1 MVFYR
6 VGSRL
11 GCRALGSFVPF
22 SLVTVSIV
30 GINDVQYRT
39 GHIGKIG
46 GVCVLWIW
54 FNWGCVCKGEV
65 TLLKPSEK
73 Q

>member
-11 GCRALGSFVPF
+11 GCPALGSFVPF

-30 GINDVQYRT
+30 GINDVQYHT
-39 GHIGKIG
+39 GYIDKIG

-54 FNWGCVCKGEV
+54 LKLGVC
-65 TLLKPSEK
+65 L
-73 Q
+73 QR